1 MKDMSQPGMQGY
13 YYMNNFLGIRNNDRP
28 LCVQSHHS
36 ENSLITNVPIVEKNY
51 TENQFFLR
59 VIQL

>member
-1 MKDMSQPGMQGY
+1 MQGY